1 MLVLGTARTSRPQT
15 SGVIQIPMDDFKKL
29 AKLKRSIKELYWD
42 NASLVPYHGWP
53 HIVFVSI
60 KAIEF
65 AKTINANVFL
75 VESAALL
82 HDLNYIIK
90 PNSKPGLAENLR
102 ITYLNKSKYNLEDI
116 DLIVK
121 EKGTGK

>member
-1 MLVLGTARTSRPQT
+1 LFIFSLSRIAFLGQALAAF
-15 SGVIQIPMDDFKKL
+15 FKQ
-29 AKLKRSIKELYWD
+29 AAFSFFISIS
-42 NASLVPYHGWP
+42 NGT
-53 HIVFVSI
+53 FVSI